1 MRKRS
6 IQHNSDSRLKLTT
19 VAVSSVS
26 SKLKA
31 VLALASVLAIPV
43 MLAGCSNQTL
53 SNSLSGSIKT
63 EAPDRKISDYSRVS
77 CDSAIWQNQND
88 DTNAN
93 SLYWLRLMS
102 CVQTLTPPVARIQ
115 SYGYEVV
122 KWDRAFKRAIL
133 LARTEPTSSERR
145 KSLEQLK
152 SFRGVY
158 PDNVYPLIQLW
169 SDEQTL
175 ELALFDERLRSQRLK
190 ESSDAL
196 LGSLQEQHQELKHQ
210 LNETTRKLENLTNI
224 ERQLSSR
231 KTPQTEAS
239 HSEAIENPKPDAAT
253 EPSVTPP
260 AEKTEPPK
268 APVPP
273 EVPEKSAVKEEVKSP
288 TPKTVGE
295 QPVTSQPAAT
305 SPVPAKPDTPPQKQ

>member
-6 IQHNSDSRLKLTT
+6 IQQNSDSRLKLTT
-19 VAVSSVS
+19 AAMSSVS
-26 SKLKA
+26 SKFKA
-31 VLALASVLAIPV
+31 VLTLASALAIPLI
-43 MLAGCSNQTL
+43 LAGCSNQTL
-53 SNSLSGSIKT
+53 SDGLSGSIKS
-63 EAPDRKISDYSRVS
+63 EAPDRKVNDYSRVS
-77 CDSAIWQNQND
+77 CDSAIWQNQSDEIN
-88 DTNAN
+88 TN

-175 ELALFDERLRSQRLK
+175 ELALFDERLRSQRMK
-190 ESSDAL
+190 ENSDAQLGAL
-196 LGSLQEQHQELKHQ
+196 LEQHQELKHQ

-231 KTPQTEAS
+231 KTPQAEVP
-239 HSEAIENPKPDAAT
+239 HSEPTENAKPEPAT
-253 EPSVTPP
+253 EPSETLPV
-260 AEKTEPPK
+260 EKIEPPK
-268 APVPP
+268 VSVTP
-273 EVPEKSAVKEEVKSP
+273 EVPEKSAVKEQAKPS
-288 TPKTVGE
+288 TPETVSE
-295 QPVTSQPAAT
+295 QPATSQPVTTP
-305 SPVPAKPDTPPQKQ
+305 PVPAKPDTPPQKQ